1 MTEHRRI
8 LERYNGLKLGW
19 LRDSLFF
26 ITAIAVIFILFRFVI
41 GLSVVGGDSMNPT
54 LEDGN
59 VVVYYRL
66 VSEYKPGDIVSVRIP
81 SGEYYIKRVVATG
94 GSSVDIMDGKL
105 YVDDSEAEDEH
116 AFGVTEEKTGA
127 VIYPYNVREGNL
139 FLLGDNREVSVDS
152 RMFGEVNERQIKGK
166 IIWVIGGDGFH
177 KVK

>member
-41 GLSVVGGDSMNPT
+41 GLSVVGGDSMDPT
-54 LEDGN
+54 LKDGN

-66 VSEYKPGDIVSVRIP
+66 ASKYKPGDIVSVRIP
-81 SGEYYIKRVVATG
+81 SGEYYIKRVAASG
-94 GSSVDIMDGKL
+94 GSSVDVHDGKL
-105 YVDDSEAEDEH
+105 YVDGSEAEDEH
-116 AFGVTEEKTGA
+116 AFGITEEETGA
-127 VIYPYNVREGNL
+127 VIYPYDVRDGNL

-166 IIWVIGGDGFH
+166 IILVISGDGLH
-177 KVK
+177 GVK